1 MNKNKKPSKSKQVKP
16 KPICIECNDNTKKA
30 RSRQK
35 IDVIL
40 CDDCKKLDK
49 YNLMTK
55 TYSKTTYFL
64 TDDDINDLNSI
75 KADSTYGPATYYTLE
90 DIKNVFCEKY
100 DIIPENIDNKLKELN
115 KQKEYLQQEKMNKKE
130 EKKNKRCE
138 SLTKALNKADLELRG
153 DSKLCEN
160 YINGEVKDKNLADIV
175 ERMCQMKYLFEY
187 CHMDEC
193 KEKTSK
199 EYYETLNAGY
209 FPDFDIFVEGER
221 IALEKYSNGEYPD
234 IYPWIKKD
242 DLKPKKK
249 KKNN

>member
-1 MNKNKKPSKSKQVKP
+1 MAKNKTISKSKQVKP

-64 TDDDINDLNSI
+64 TDDDIIDLKFINANS
-75 KADSTYGPATYYTLE
+75 SYGQATYYTIE

-100 DIIPENIDNKLKELN
+100 DITPENINNKLEELN
-115 KQKEYLQQEKMNKKE
+115 EQKKFLQQEKMNKKE
-130 EKKNKRCE
+130 EKKNKRYE
-138 SLTKALNKADLELRG
+138 SLTKALNKAGLELRN
-153 DSKLCEN
+153 DSKSCEN
-160 YINGEVKDKNLADIV
+160 YIDGKIKDKNISDIV

-193 KEKTSK
+193 KEEAYK
-199 EYYETLNAGY
+199 EYNDTLNAGY
-209 FPDFDIFVEGER
+209 FPDFDVFDEGER

-249 KKNN
+249 KK